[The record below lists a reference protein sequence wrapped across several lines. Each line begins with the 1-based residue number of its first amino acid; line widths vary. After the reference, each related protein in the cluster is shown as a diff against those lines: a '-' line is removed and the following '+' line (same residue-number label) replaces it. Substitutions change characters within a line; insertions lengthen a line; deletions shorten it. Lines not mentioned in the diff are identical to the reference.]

1 MEKTYQRLIPIFCS
15 IVKEL
20 ISGFI
25 LLSAFLPCDTLAQGI
40 KLISDEETEQFLAE
54 IINPLFKAANITL
67 YRNNIFIVEDSSL
80 NAFVSDGNKMFVHT
94 GTIINADTIDELS
107 GILAHETGHIM
118 GGHIIRQKLK
128 TQEMYKVSMI
138 STILAGVAVA
148 VSGRGDAAMAVM
160 LGGQSSLL
168 SHFTKYRTEEERSA
182 DEAAIKL
189 LNRTRQSPLG
199 ILNFMKKIKQKNLT
213 IGHDET
219 PYFRTHPITND
230 RISFFENALANSPY
244 KLASTS
250 DIFLR
255 VKAKIKAYL
264 QKPEQT
270 FREYDLERSDIPALY
285 AHAIAY
291 MKNLDFT
298 KALSKIDT
306 LIQIDKNNPFFYE
319 LKGQIL
325 LETGKLKE
333 AKNNFAQAYNLMPES
348 HLMQINYAQ
357 VILED
362 NPTKS
367 DAQQAIKL
375 LNKSLIRTQSGY
387 AWMLLAKAYGLSDNM
402 AAANY
407 ASAEYSLK
415 IGNKDAVKRQLKEAY
430 KYPLDKQLR
439 LKIDD
444 LENRIKHLDK

>member
-1 MEKTYQRLIPIFCS
+1 MEKTYQRIISLKNILVKGLLGGIF
-15 IVKEL
+15 
-20 ISGFI
+20 
-25 LLSAFLPCDTLAQGI
+25 LLAALLPCSSDAQTI
-40 KLISDEETEQFLAE
+40 RLISDEETEQYLAE
-54 IINPLFKAANITL
+54 ILLPLYKAAGINF
-67 YRNNIFIVEDSSL
+67 YRNNIFIVDDNSL
-80 NAFVSDGNKMFVHT
+80 NAFVADGNKMFVHT
-94 GTIINADTIDELS
+94 GTIIKADNSNEIS
-107 GILAHETGHIM
+107 GVLAHETGHIM

-128 TQEMYKVSMI
+128 SQDMYEVSLI
-138 STILAGVAVA
+138 SAILAGATAA
-148 VSGRGDAAMAVM
+148 VSGRGDAAMAVL
-160 LGGQSSLL
+160 LGGQSSALN
-168 SHFTKYRTEEERSA
+168 HYTRYRTEEERSA
-182 DEAAIKL
+182 DESAAKL
-189 LNRTRQSPLG
+189 LEETKQSASG
-199 ILNFMKKIKQKNLT
+199 ILNFMKKITKENILS
-213 IGHDET
+213 GREET
-219 PYFRTHPITND
+219 PYFRTHPVTNE
-230 RISFFENALANSPY
+230 RIAFFERIAKNNSYNANKHNA
-244 KLASTS
+244 K
-250 DIFLR
+250 FLR
-255 VKAKIKAYL
+255 IKAKLKAYL

-270 FREYDLERSDIPALY
+270 LREYPLAKTDIVSQY
-285 AHAIAY
+285 AHAIV
-291 MKNLDFT
+291 FT
-298 KALSKIDT
+298 KQLKFAQALQKMDGLLT
-306 LIQIDKNNPFFYE
+306 VEPNNPFFYE

-333 AKNNFAQAYNLMPES
+333 AKDNFAKAYNLMPES

-415 IGNKDAVKRQLKEAY
+415 IGNKDAAKRQLKEAY